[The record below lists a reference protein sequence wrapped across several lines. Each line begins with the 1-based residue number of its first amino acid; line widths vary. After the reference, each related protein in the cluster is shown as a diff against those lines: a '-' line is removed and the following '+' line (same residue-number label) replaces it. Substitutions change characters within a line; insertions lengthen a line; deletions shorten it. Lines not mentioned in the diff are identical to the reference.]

1 MNQNP
6 ETLKSNSYSTGSY
19 GSINEPTAVNMKHDD
34 TNEDF
39 WAWGET
45 GSKSQPAKTMANNE
59 PDHKGSRSSLKKQ
72 ESSDFDESW
81 GWDDEFTPKPAS
93 KAKPSVNGKRSPN
106 MKMKSSKE
114 ANGWDDDDWGQ
125 TDGWSNEDWS
135 SVTPQK
141 NNRKTIRSAGNG
153 KKGD

>member
-6 ETLKSNSYSTGSY
+6 ETLKSSSYSTGSY

-34 TNEDF
+34 TDEDF

-45 GSKSQPAKTMANNE
+45 GSKSQPAKPMG
-59 PDHKGSRSSLKKQ
+59 DKGSSRSLNKQ

-81 GWDDEFTPKPAS
+81 GWDDEFTS
-93 KAKPSVNGKRSPN
+93 KPSMNGKRTTN
-106 MKMKSSKE
+106 MKTKSSKE
-114 ANGWDDDDWGQ
+114 ANGWDDGDWGQ
-125 TDGWSNEDWS
+125 ADDWSNEDWS
-135 SVTPQK
+135 SAAPQK